1 MTPVPSIY
9 KEVHDLPDLILTS
22 NYFIFSDE
30 DLAENENSQEKSN
43 EDIEENNTFFIS
55 TQPSNEPEK
64 IREPSDS
71 ENDEKDDDTDSED
84 DEPKD
89 QEENVLNKESKK
101 RKKKELDKAG
111 RKYPKYHQ
119 ETEQ

>member
-1 MTPVPSIY
+1 MSVY
-9 KEVHDLPDLILTS
+9 LLTS
-22 NYFIFSDE
+22 NYVIFSDE

-71 ENDEKDDDTDSED
+71 ENDD
-84 DEPKD
+84 KD
-89 QEENVLNKESKK
+89 QGNLLRDIDNKTVIKYLGHLNLFAYFRVPNITRSSI
-101 RKKKELDKAG
+101 
-111 RKYPKYHQ
+111 
-119 ETEQ
+119 

>member
-1 MTPVPSIY
+1 METILCKIWDKNCYWICCPGSFNSPRQQIEPHPTCWQYSLINY
-9 KEVHDLPDLILTS
+9 PD
-22 NYFIFSDE
+22 
-30 DLAENENSQEKSN
+30 
-43 EDIEENNTFFIS
+43 
-55 TQPSNEPEK
+55 
-64 IREPSDS
+64 
-71 ENDEKDDDTDSED
+71 KDDDTDNED

-89 QEENVLNKESKK
+89 QEENVQNKESKK

>member
-1 MTPVPSIY
+1 MSVY
-9 KEVHDLPDLILTS
+9 LLTS
-22 NYFIFSDE
+22 NYVIFSDE

-71 ENDEKDDDTDSED
+71 ENDEKDDDSEGN
-84 DEPKD
+84 EPKD
-89 QEENVLNKESKK
+89 QEENVPNKESKK